1 LKPISIDVENLMM
14 DVARIGKVVCA
25 GLILIVFSMLSFTLN
40 PSSAVAGAKRPQ
52 TVQVGTADIPDFALK
67 SVGDGS
73 LVTSSK
79 LKGKVL
85 LFVFFATWC
94 PPCIQEIPT
103 LVDLQNEYGN
113 RGFSVVGMS
122 VDDGGPRVV
131 KELMTKMGINYPV
144 LMADGKTTRGFG
156 GVSGIPVAFLVD
168 RQGKRV
174 KRWQG
179 KVPHSV
185 LEQEIKKYL

>member
-1 LKPISIDVENLMM
+1 M
-14 DVARIGKVVCA
+14 DVARIGRVVCA
-25 GLILIVFSMLSFTLN
+25 GLILIVFSMLSFTLS
-40 PSSAVAGAKRPQ
+40 PSSALAGGKRPQ
-52 TVQVGTADIPDFALK
+52 TVQAGTADMPEFSLK

-79 LKGKVL
+79 LKGNVL

-103 LVDLQNEYGN
+103 LVDIQNKYGKK
-113 RGFSVVGMS
+113 GFSVVGMS

-131 KELMTKMGINYPV
+131 KELMVKMGINYPV
-144 LMADGKTTRGFG
+144 LMADGKIARGFG
-156 GVSGIPVAFLVD
+156 GVSGIPVAFLVN

-174 KRWQG
+174 KRMQG